1 MRSTHCV
8 HAQDEMLPYA
18 DLETLLRKRP
28 GSKAAMG
35 WAQRLQRE
43 IEFNMKG

>member
-1 MRSTHCV
+1 
-8 HAQDEMLPYA
+8 MLPYTE
-18 DLETLLRKRP
+18 LEMLLRKRP